1 MTTKGAYENRRT
13 LHTRLTILRVAA
25 AVTVGVLAVV
35 FWVLQILEHAR
46 YRDIADNQ
54 HVKTI
59 SLRAPRGVLFDR
71 NGKVLVENGYSF
83 TISVVREL
91 SPNPDH
97 NVDQT
102 LHRLADLT
110 GIDEGRAK
118 DEVKRHKRDALFRPI
133 PLISNASMDQVSAVL
148 ARKLEM
154 QEVIVQQ
161 EPTRRYPLGGLGA
174 HLFGY
179 VGEIQDAQLDRP
191 DFAGLPSGSI
201 VGQAGLERTYN
212 ATLMGQDGRK
222 EVAVNSSGREIT
234 EMGEEDPVDGNR
246 LQLTIDYDLQRAV
259 EDAFKSK
266 DFAGGAML
274 IDPNN
279 GEVLAMT
286 SQPEFDP
293 NDFATGVDKAK
304 WQALVN
310 DPMRPLQDRLL
321 QGRFSPGSTFKIVM
335 ALAALDQGI
344 ITPDFKVTCNG
355 SINLYNHLFHCD
367 KKEGHGTLDLRHALE
382 QSCDVYFYQLASM
395 MKIDTIRDYAEKLGL
410 VGRTNID
417 LPSEVENI
425 IPSTEWKMKTTG
437 DKWYAG
443 ETISVGIGQGPVTVT
458 PVSLAVMISEI
469 ANGGTRVTPH
479 VVRAVDEGQGWTNVA
494 AAPPR
499 EIFPMRPDVL
509 EPVRDGLWLAV
520 NGAGTG
526 VAAKVAG
533 HDVVGK
539 TGTAQVVSTETAK
552 ALRGSGVNVNDN
564 SWFVFYA
571 PREHPTIA
579 GVIFAEH
586 AGWGATGAAPIA
598 RYALETYFAKQE
610 KRALPTLTVTP
621 EGTLVV
627 NVAK

>member
-1 MTTKGAYENRRT
+1 MTTPGAYENRRM
-13 LHTRLTILRVAA
+13 LHTRMNVLRVGAA
-25 AVTVGVLAVV
+25 IGVGVLVVV
-35 FWVLQILEHAR
+35 FWVLQVVEHAR
-46 YRDIADNQ
+46 YYDIAENQ
-54 HVKTI
+54 HVRTI
-59 SLRAPRGVLFDR
+59 ALRAPRGVLFDR
-71 NGKVLVENGYSF
+71 EGRVLVENQYSF

-97 NVDQT
+97 NVDDT
-102 LHRLADLT
+102 LHRLALVT
-110 GIDEGRAK
+110 GIDETRAK
-118 DEVKRHKRDALFRPI
+118 DEVKRHRREALFRPI
-133 PLISNASMDQVSAVL
+133 PLVSHATMAQVSAVL

-154 QEVIVQQ
+154 QEVVVQQ
-161 EPTRRYPLGGLGA
+161 EPTRMYPLGGLGA

-179 VGEIQDAQLDRP
+179 VGEIQDAEIDRP
-191 DFAGLPSGSI
+191 DFAGLPPGSV

-212 ATLMGQDGRK
+212 SVLMGQDGRR
-222 EVAVNSSGREIT
+222 EVGVNSAGREIS

-259 EDAFKSK
+259 EDAFKSR

-274 IDPNN
+274 MDPNT

-293 NDFATGVDKAK
+293 NAFATGVDRSK
-304 WQALVN
+304 WLALLN
-310 DPMRPLQDRLL
+310 NPMRPLQDRLL

-355 SINLYNHLFHCD
+355 SITLYNHVFKCD
-367 KKEGHGTLDLRHALE
+367 RHEGHGTLDLRQALA

-410 VGRTNID
+410 VGKTGID

-425 IPSTEWKMKTTG
+425 VPSTEWKVRTTG
-437 DKWYAG
+437 EKWYAG

-458 PVSLAVMISEI
+458 PVSLAVMISEV
-469 ANGGTRVTPH
+469 ATGGARVTPH
-479 VVRAVDEGQGWTNVA
+479 VVRAVDQGQGWVA
-494 AAPPR
+494 VDAIPPR
-499 EIFPMRPDVL
+499 PAFLMRPEVL
-509 EPVRDGLWLAV
+509 EPVRDGLWQAV
-520 NGAGTG
+520 NEDGTG
-526 VAAKVAG
+526 AAARIAG

-539 TGTAQVVSTETAK
+539 TGTAQVISTGGAK
-552 ALRGSGVNVNDN
+552 LAAKTGLNVNDN

-571 PREHPTIA
+571 PRDHPQIA
-579 GVIFAEH
+579 GVVFAEH

-598 RYALETYFAKQE
+598 RFALETYFAKKE
-610 KRALPTLTVTP
+610 GRPLPALSVAAD
-621 EGTLVV
+621 GALVV
-627 NVAK
+627 K

>member
-1 MTTKGAYENRRT
+1 MTTPGAYENRRV
-13 LHTRLTILRVAA
+13 LHTRLNILRVGA
-25 AVTVGVLAVV
+25 AVSVGLLAVV
-35 FWVLQILEHAR
+35 FWVLQIVEHAR

-59 SLRAPRGVLFDR
+59 ALRAPRGVLFDR
-71 NGKVLVENGYSF
+71 DGRVLVENDYAF

-97 NVDQT
+97 NVDLT
-102 LHRLADLT
+102 LHRLALAT
-110 GIDEGRAK
+110 GIDEARAK
-118 DEVKRHKRDALFRPI
+118 DEVKRHRHDALFRPI
-133 PLISNASMDQVSAVL
+133 PLISHASMAQVSAVM

-161 EPTRRYPLGGLGA
+161 EPTRKYPLGGVGA

-179 VGEIQDAQLDRP
+179 VGEIQDQQIDRP
-191 DFAGLPSGSI
+191 DFVGLPSGSV

-212 ATLMGQDGRK
+212 AVLMGQDGRR
-222 EVAVNSSGREIT
+222 EVAVNSAGREIS
-234 EMGEEDPVDGNR
+234 EMGEEDPVDGSR

-259 EDAFKSK
+259 EDAFKSRS
-266 DFAGGAML
+266 FAGAAML

-279 GEVLAMT
+279 GEVLATT

-293 NDFATGVDKAK
+293 NAFAGGVDRPT
-304 WQALVN
+304 WQALNN

-344 ITPDFKVTCNG
+344 ITPDYKVYCPGYIDIYGHT
-355 SINLYNHLFHCD
+355 YHCD
-367 KKEGHGTLDLRHALE
+367 AKQGHGLLDLRHALE

-395 MKIDTIRDYAEKLGL
+395 MKIDTIHDYAEKLGL
-410 VGRTNID
+410 VGRTGID
-417 LPSEVENI
+417 LPNEAESI
-425 IPSTEWKMKTTG
+425 IPSTDWKQKTKG
-437 DKWYAG
+437 EKWYG
-443 ETISVGIGQGPVTVT
+443 GDTISVGIGQGYVTVT
-458 PVSLAVMISEI
+458 PIALAEMISEV
-469 ANGGTRVTPH
+469 ANGGQRITPH
-479 VVRAVDEGQGWTNVA
+479 VVRAVDQGQGWVPTV

-499 EIFPMRPDVL
+499 EIFPMRPEVL
-509 EPVRDGLWLAV
+509 EPVRDGLWMAV
-520 NGAGTG
+520 NGSGTG

-539 TGTAQVVSTETAK
+539 TGTAQVVSMEAAK
-552 ALRGSGVNVNDN
+552 ALRGSGLNVNDN
-564 SWFVFYA
+564 SWFIFYA
-571 PREHPTIA
+571 PRDHPRIA

-598 RYALETYFAKQE
+598 HYALETYFAKQE
-610 KRALPTLTVTP
+610 GRPLPTLSVTAD
-621 EGTLVV
+621 GTMIV
-627 NVAK
+627 K